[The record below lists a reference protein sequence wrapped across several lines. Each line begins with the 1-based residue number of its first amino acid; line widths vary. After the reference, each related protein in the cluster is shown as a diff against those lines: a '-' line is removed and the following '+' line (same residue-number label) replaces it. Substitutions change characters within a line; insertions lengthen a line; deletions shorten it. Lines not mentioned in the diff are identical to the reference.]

1 MRNIMMFFF
10 LYYCVF
16 LVKSLYIVTNVVH
29 ETKTPNYKCCG
40 TVYCFEQMLRQKLK
54 YNKMECWK

>member
-1 MRNIMMFFF
+1 MFFF

-40 TVYCFEQMLRQKLK
+40 TEYYSEQMLRQKLK
-54 YNKMECWK
+54 SNKMARWK